1 VSDLYFEKNYGRLY
15 EMIEN
20 GRCEVFEFDHP
31 VGRVRHQ
38 FIRREIPIPAI
49 GGPYF
54 DIVTPYGYG
63 GPVIKSCEENGKG
76 RLIEAFE
83 QAFAAYCSDHNI
95 ISEFVRFHPVLGNAL
110 DFETCY
116 EVRYLRETVGTDLAA
131 FEDPVQCE
139 FSKSTRKN
147 IRKALEAGVTYEII
161 ENPQSLGEFKD
172 IYHET
177 MNRNNADAY
186 YYFEENYFTECLN
199 YFADR
204 IVLTKAIFEGE
215 VIGMG
220 LNFTYKDRI
229 HTHLSGTLSDY
240 NHAYPAYVLQYALT
254 VWGKANGYR
263 LIHDGG
269 GRTNDPNDNL
279 LMFKRQFGKN
289 TRFDFYIGKKIWNKP
304 VYQKL
309 CNLNAAG
316 AATDYFPAYRCK
328 KHLEAS
334 RV

>member
-1 VSDLYFEKNYGRLY
+1 
-15 EMIEN
+15 
-20 GRCEVFEFDHP
+20 
-31 VGRVRHQ
+31 
-38 FIRREIPIPAI
+38 
-49 GGPYF
+49 
-54 DIVTPYGYG
+54 
-63 GPVIKSCEENGKG
+63 
-76 RLIEAFE
+76 
-83 QAFAAYCSDHNI
+83 
-95 ISEFVRFHPVLGNAL
+95 
-110 DFETCY
+110 
-116 EVRYLRETVGTDLAA
+116 
-131 FEDPVQCE
+131 
-139 FSKSTRKN
+139 
-147 IRKALEAGVTYEII
+147 
-161 ENPQSLGEFKD
+161 
-172 IYHET
+172 YHET
-177 MNRNNADAY
+177 MKRNNADAY
-186 YYFEENYFTECLN
+186 YYFEEDYFTECLK

-204 IVLTKAIFEGE
+204 IVLTKAIYDGQ

-220 LNFTYKDRI
+220 LNFTYEDRI

-304 VYQKL
+304 VYKEL
-309 CNLNAAG
+309 CELNAAD

>member
-1 VSDLYFEKNYGRLY
+1 MKDLYFEKNYGRLY
-15 EMIEN
+15 EVIEN
-20 GRCEVFEFDHP
+20 GQCKVFEFDHP
-31 VGRVRHQ
+31 LGHVRHQ
-38 FIRREIPIPAI
+38 FIRREIPIPAT

-63 GPVIKSCEENGKG
+63 GPVIKKCAEDRKAE
-76 RLIEAFE
+76 LVEMFE
-83 QAFAAYCSDHNI
+83 QAFGEYCAEHGI
-95 ISEFVRFHPVLGNAL
+95 VSEFVRFHPVLGNAL
-110 DFETCY
+110 DFEDCY
-116 EVRYLRETVGTDLAA
+116 EVQYLRETVGTSLAA
-131 FEDPVQCE
+131 YEDPVQSE

-147 IRKALEAGVTYEII
+147 IRKALEAGVVYEII
-161 ENPQSLGEFKD
+161 ESPKSLGEFKE

-177 MNRNNADAY
+177 MSRNNADAY
-186 YYFEENYFTECLN
+186 YYFEEEYFTECLK

-204 IVLTKAIFEGE
+204 IVLTKAIFEGQ

-220 LNFTYKDRI
+220 LNFTYDDRI

-240 NHAYPAYVLQYALT
+240 SHAYPAYVLQYALT

-304 VYQKL
+304 AYQKL
-309 CNLNAAG
+309 CELNAAD
-316 AATDYFPAYRCK
+316 AATEYFPAYRCK